1 MVTTSRGYLAGAGR
15 LPSTRIGVVFS
26 RKPADQPEPA
36 PAPRGKGHPTPK
48 RKQSQAARQR
58 PLVQTDRKAARAA
71 QRAKRDEAY
80 ARQHQAMLVGDDRY
94 MPARDRGRARR
105 FARDY
110 VDARWS
116 IGEVF
121 MPIAFLILFVMLL
134 ASMYPE
140 VAWVATLAM
149 YAVVLGGVADSL
161 VMVWLL
167 KRHLRARFDDDEVPA
182 WTGMYAFQRSFM
194 LRRFR
199 MPKPQVK
206 RGEWPQNQPQRP

>member
-94 MPARDRGRARR
+94 MPARDRGKARR